1 MRVTTTSVP
10 GCRWI
15 LQGLEKLIRWA
26 RMSFKP
32 TKSRS
37 MVLKRGKVVDK
48 FRFLV
53 DGTAIPSIAEKP
65 VTSLGK
71 TFDCSLRDTA
81 SIKATITKLEAWLS
95 AVDKSGLPGRF
106 KAWLYQ
112 HGILPR
118 ILWPLLVYEVTMS
131 TVETLERKISSYLRR
146 WLGLPR
152 SLTSAALY
160 GRSNKLQLP
169 FSSLEEEFRVSRTRE
184 ALAYRDSR
192 DTREAAAGIV
202 VQTGRKFKA
211 QEGLELAESRLRH
224 KALVGTVAIGRAGMG
239 AIPQP
244 RYDRAQGKERRD
256 LVLEEVRAGVED
268 ARTSRM
274 VSMRQQGASTRWE
287 GALERHLEG
296 RASAH

>member
-1 MRVTTTSVP
+1 M
-10 GCRWI
+10 
-15 LQGLEKLIRWA
+15 K
-26 RMSFKP
+26 
-32 TKSRS
+32 
-37 MVLKRGKVVDK
+37 K

-53 DGTAIPSIAEKP
+53 NGTAIPSITEKP

-81 SIKATITKLEAWLS
+81 SIQATTPKLEAWLS
-95 AVDKSGLPGRF
+95 AVDKSSLPGRF

-131 TVETLERKISSYLRR
+131 TVEILERKIHSYLRR

-160 GRSNKLQLP
+160 SRSTKLLLP

-184 ALAYRDSR
+184 ALVYRDSS
-192 DTREAAAGIV
+192 DTRVAAAGIV
-202 VQTGRKFKA
+202 VRTGRKFKA
-211 QEGLELAESRLRH
+211 QEWLERAESDT
-224 KALVGTVAIGRAGMG
+224 KPWWAVAVRRAGLG

-244 RYDRAQGKERRD
+244 RYKGAQGKERRD
-256 LVLEEVRAGVED
+256 LVLEEVRAGVEEV
-268 ARTSRM
+268 RTSKM
-274 VSMRQQGASTRWE
+274 G
-287 GALERHLEG
+287 
-296 RASAH
+296 